1 MFEFLEKYF
10 MGPLTKLSQYKL
22 VRAIQAAG
30 MASISFITI
39 GSLFLVINVLP
50 QVIPGLAGFYANTFD
65 KITPLY
71 MLANVATMGI
81 IALYFLVVIGFEYT
95 RLIAEEEDIPL
106 SPISGM
112 LLSVFGFFMLVPQLV
127 SGPDGITKLMDPEN
141 GIINGWT
148 IGDAPARFGS
158 TGIFTAI
165 IVSYVAINI
174 YKFFIKRDIRIKM
187 PDSVPDGVA
196 NSFSALIP
204 VVVIAVLFILV
215 NGILV
220 SFGTD
225 VFGLIAIPFGFVANL
240 TGSWIGMMIIIFFI
254 QALWT
259 VGIHGATIIGSI
271 LTPIYLYNMEQN
283 VAGANIPLAGEF
295 MNAFA
300 YNGGSGATL
309 GLVLMMAFI
318 AKSDQFKLLGRAAI
332 VPGIFQIN
340 EPIIFGLPMVY
351 NPHFIV
357 PFILS
362 PMISGTIGYFA
373 IKSGLVMPVIAQQP
387 WPTPV
392 GINGFIA
399 TGGDWKGLVLSLVCA
414 VANTLVYYPFFK
426 KRDNELYREQLAAEK
441 NVDLEDVKINEETNE
456 IYVEDKVSTDEK
468 VVNKNE
474 EVIDNNEK
482 IVIESDEN
490 KEK

>member
-112 LLSVFGFFMLVPQLV
+112 LLSLFGFIMLVPQLV

-148 IGDAPARFGS
+148 MGDAPARFGS

-174 YKFFIKRDIRIKM
+174 DRK
-187 PDSVPDGVA
+187 SVV
-196 NSFSALIP
+196 
-204 VVVIAVLFILV
+204 
-215 NGILV
+215 
-220 SFGTD
+220 
-225 VFGLIAIPFGFVANL
+225 
-240 TGSWIGMMIIIFFI
+240 
-254 QALWT
+254 
-259 VGIHGATIIGSI
+259 
-271 LTPIYLYNMEQN
+271 
-283 VAGANIPLAGEF
+283 
-295 MNAFA
+295 
-300 YNGGSGATL
+300 
-309 GLVLMMAFI
+309 
-318 AKSDQFKLLGRAAI
+318 
-332 VPGIFQIN
+332 
-340 EPIIFGLPMVY
+340 
-351 NPHFIV
+351 
-357 PFILS
+357 
-362 PMISGTIGYFA
+362 
-373 IKSGLVMPVIAQQP
+373 
-387 WPTPV
+387 
-392 GINGFIA
+392 
-399 TGGDWKGLVLSLVCA
+399 
-414 VANTLVYYPFFK
+414 
-426 KRDNELYREQLAAEK
+426 
-441 NVDLEDVKINEETNE
+441 
-456 IYVEDKVSTDEK
+456 
-468 VVNKNE
+468 
-474 EVIDNNEK
+474 
-482 IVIESDEN
+482 
-490 KEK
+490 